1 MAAGDREGLDPVV
14 LELAGGPNY
23 AAFTT
28 LMPGGHPQTQV
39 TWVGTDGAQ
48 LLIKTQTHHQKYR
61 NARRDPRVTVTIWDA
76 QNPYRYAEVRGEVVG
91 VQAGPE
97 ARSHIDELSIK
108 YHGGPYGRPIDSERV
123 VLRISPLRQV
133 VSAPQFGER

>member
-1 MAAGDREGLDPVV
+1 LDPVV